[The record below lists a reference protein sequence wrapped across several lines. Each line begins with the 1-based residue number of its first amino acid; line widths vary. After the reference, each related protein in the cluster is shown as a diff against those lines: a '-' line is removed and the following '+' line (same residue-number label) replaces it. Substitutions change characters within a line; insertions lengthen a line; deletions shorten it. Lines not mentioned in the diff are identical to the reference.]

1 MIRLLLIVALATS
14 QQNRDTTR
22 PQVGTASLSGV
33 VMTDGPNSEPVRRAL
48 VTLVVNGDT
57 GRQRQTST
65 DDRGRFSF
73 AALPAGNAQVIASK
87 PSYVTTYYGARS
99 PGSTQ
104 GVPVALTNGQASAI
118 NVRLARGGVIAGT
131 VSDESGRPMPGVGV
145 RVQLITTSSS
155 GQRSFRSA
163 TAGALVPTTD
173 DRGAFRIYGLPAG
186 TFVVSA
192 QPRLLVPGEVG
203 RTTAAEVQWAERT
216 IAGTP
221 GSAAVPTDS
230 APPRGPSAA
239 YANVYFP
246 SAVTLADAGVITLA
260 AGQERGGINLRMQF
274 VTTARLQG
282 TVTLPDGRPAAG
294 VPVSVL
300 LKDEANPD
308 AERARALFEAGL
320 TAARPAP
327 SATDGTFSLS
337 GIEPGDYYVLAR
349 TGGPGLPGARIA
361 DRMWA
366 MTELRVD
373 GTNID
378 GVALRLAPA
387 VSLAGRVVFAGS
399 GTPPAGRGLSA
410 AVRPVDV
417 RGISGQ
423 LPTRPLSTDLAFQID
438 GIVPAVYIFA
448 ATIPGWTMTSAIL
461 NGRDVADTPFDI
473 PAGATTSGLIVTFT
487 DRPAEVSGVLY
498 DAAGRPTSDLSIV
511 LFAADPAM
519 WFNGS
524 RRTRPIVRPASDGRF
539 TFSGLVSGGYLLAAL
554 TDVSP
559 NDLNDPAFLR
569 EVAAAAIK
577 ITVADGER
585 KTQDLRIK

>member
-1 MIRLLLIVALATS
+1 
-14 QQNRDTTR
+14 
-22 PQVGTASLSGV
+22 
-33 VMTDGPNSEPVRRAL
+33 
-48 VTLVVNGDT
+48 
-57 GRQRQTST
+57 
-65 DDRGRFSF
+65 
-73 AALPAGNAQVIASK
+73 
-87 PSYVTTYYGARS
+87 
-99 PGSTQ
+99 
-104 GVPVALTNGQASAI
+104 
-118 NVRLARGGVIAGT
+118 
-131 VSDESGRPMPGVGV
+131 
-145 RVQLITTSSS
+145 
-155 GQRSFRSA
+155 
-163 TAGALVPTTD
+163 
-173 DRGAFRIYGLPAG
+173 
-186 TFVVSA
+186 
-192 QPRLLVPGEVG
+192 
-203 RTTAAEVQWAERT
+203 
-216 IAGTP
+216 
-221 GSAAVPTDS
+221 
-230 APPRGPSAA
+230 
-239 YANVYFP
+239 VYFP
-246 SAVTLADAGVITLA
+246 SAVSLADAGVITLA
-260 AGQERGGINLRMQF
+260 AGQERGGINLRMPF

-349 TGGPGLPGARIA
+349 TRGPGLPGARIA

-387 VSLAGRVVFAGS
+387 VSLAGRVVFAGL
-399 GTPPAGRGLSA
+399 GTPPAGRGLTA

-423 LPTRPLSTDLAFQID
+423 LPTSPLSADLAFQID
-438 GIVPAVYIFA
+438 GIVPAVYLFT

-473 PAGATTSGLIVTFT
+473 PAGAPTSGLVVTFT

-511 LFAADPAM
+511 LFAADSTM
-519 WFNGS
+519 WFTGS

-539 TFSGLVSGGYLLAAL
+539 TFGGLVAGDYLLAAL

-559 NDLNDPAFLR
+559 NDLNDAAFLR